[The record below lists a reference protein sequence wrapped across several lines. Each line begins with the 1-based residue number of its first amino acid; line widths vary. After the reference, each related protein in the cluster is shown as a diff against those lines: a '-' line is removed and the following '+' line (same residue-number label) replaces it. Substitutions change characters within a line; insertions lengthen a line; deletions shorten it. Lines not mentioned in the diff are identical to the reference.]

1 MLERE
6 QSALEGWI
14 SDERGE
20 IRQHINAF
28 VNGEQAQLLL
38 VCRGRPGH
46 RTSRRLLG
54 HDRADGRIGTV
65 DARHG
70 DVTRVDLV
78 RTAHNTPRS
87 DCGTVAWDW
96 RL

>member
-1 MLERE
+1 LQVLERE

-38 VCRGRPGH
+38 VCRGRLATA
-46 RTSRRLLG
+46 RVVVFS
-54 HDRADGRIGTV
+54 GT
-65 DARHG
+65 
-70 DVTRVDLV
+70 
-78 RTAHNTPRS
+78 TAQT
-87 DCGTVAWDW
+87 GA
-96 RL
+96 